1 MTQPYD
7 IIGDIHGQA
16 EALVALLG
24 KLGYEESHGSAK
36 GLSMSQLR
44 HSAWRH
50 SERQVIF
57 VGDFVD
63 VGPEQVNAVSIARA
77 MVDAGSALAVMGNH
91 ELNAIAW
98 YLPDPQSNDGDYLRS
113 HFSEQWG
120 AKNRHQHA
128 AFLSE
133 VEDKPVHGEIID
145 WFLTL
150 PLWLDLP
157 ELRIVHACWHSQSIK
172 YLRPK
177 LLPGSRLSKE
187 IMVDVTSEPTL
198 ADEQDV
204 SAPTMFTAVEMLT
217 KGLELALPDGLT
229 FPDKYGIQR
238 SRVRARWWDR
248 EALSFQQA
256 ALLEDELR
264 AGLPAIPLS
273 QHAPVY
279 DPADKPVFIGH
290 YWLTGQPSP
299 LSDKVVCVDYSA
311 AKGGPLCSYR
321 WDGDALLDSSHFLTV
336 NNKDQ
341 AGR

>member
-16 EALVALLG
+16 EALAALLA
-24 KLGYEESHGSAK
+24 KLGYEESRG
-36 GLSMSQLR
+36 
-44 HSAWRH
+44 AWRH

-57 VGDFVD
+57 LGDFVD
-63 VGPEQVNAVSIARA
+63 VGPRQVETVRIARA
-77 MVDAGSALAVMGNH
+77 MVEAGSALAVMGNH

-98 YLPDPQSNDGDYLRS
+98 YLPDPQSTEGDYLRS
-113 HFSEQWG
+113 HFSKQWG

-133 VEDKPVHGEIID
+133 VEGKPLHGEIIE

-157 ELRIVHACWHSQSIK
+157 QLRIVHACWHSQFIE

-177 LLPGSRLSKE
+177 LLQGSRLSKE
-187 IMVDVTSEPTL
+187 IMVYVTSEPTL
-198 ADEQDV
+198 TGEHDV
-204 SAPTMFTAVEMLT
+204 PAPTMFTAVEMLT
-217 KGLELALPDGLT
+217 KGLEIGLPEGHT
-229 FPDKYGIQR
+229 FPDKLGIPR
-238 SRVRARWWDR
+238 SRVRVRWWDR

-256 ALLEDELR
+256 ALLEDDLR
-264 AGLPAIPLS
+264 AGLPATPLPQRS
-273 QHAPVY
+273 PVY

-290 YWLTGQPSP
+290 YWLTGQPAP

-311 AKGGPLCSYR
+311 AKGGSLCSYR
-321 WDGDALLDSSHFLTV
+321 WDGDALLDSSRFLSV
-336 NNKDQ
+336 NNKDHD
-341 AGR
+341 GVWR